1 MLTKV
6 HIVKAMVFPA
16 FMYEC
21 ENWTTKK
28 AECQRT
34 DTFQLGC
41 WRSKEIKPVNPKVN
55 QAWIDTGRID
65 AETPILWPPDVK
77 SNSLEQT
84 QMLGKIE
91 GRRRKGWQR
100 TRWLDGITNSIDK
113 SLSKFWEMVK
123 DREAWHVAVHGSESD
138 TTERPNSNNH
148 LKFLFSGFFHFG
160 LILKTTSEFHFH
172 CNRLLSIRKP

>member
-1 MLTKV
+1 MRVGRLKRLSIKELMLLNCGVGEDPWESLGLQGDQTITLKGNQSW
-6 HIVKAMVFPA
+6 IF
-16 FMYEC
+16 FG
-21 ENWTTKK
+21 
-28 AECQRT
+28 RT
-34 DTFQLGC
+34 D
-41 WRSKEIKPVNPKVN
+41 
-55 QAWIDTGRID
+55 
-65 AETPILWPPDVK
+65 AEAEAPILSPLDAKTTWLGK
-77 SNSLEQT
+77 TLI
-84 QMLGKIE
+84 LGKIE
-91 GRRRKGWQR
+91 GRKRKGWKR